1 MEGHILVTLPVMS
14 ILPLF
19 DLKALVLLDLSF
31 TADATLDAGWLGT
44 ITASVTTLLLR
55 IALFLLSVMSSAVR
69 AIESALALE
78 VALRLLLFLFFS
90 AFGWI
95 SARTERP
102 SPALVQLDVLSFL
115 ASKLRDGARGS
126 GVGHVSILLVDGR

>member
-1 MEGHILVTLPVMS
+1 MKGHILVTMPVMS

-31 TADATLDAGWLGT
+31 TADATLDAFRLGT
-44 ITASVTTLLLR
+44 KTASVAILLL
-55 IALFLLSVMSSAVR
+55 IAFFLLSVMTSAIR

-78 VALRLLLFLFFS
+78 IALRLLLFLFFS
-90 AFGWI
+90 AFSWI
-95 SARTERP
+95 SACTERP
-102 SPALVQLDVLSFL
+102 SPALVQLDALSFL

-126 GVGHVSILLVDGR
+126 GVGHVSILLIDGR

>member
-44 ITASVTTLLLR
+44 ITASITTLLLR

-69 AIESALALE
+69 AIESALAL
-78 VALRLLLFLFFS
+78 
-90 AFGWI
+90 
-95 SARTERP
+95 
-102 SPALVQLDVLSFL
+102 
-115 ASKLRDGARGS
+115 
-126 GVGHVSILLVDGR
+126 